1 MGYADSA
8 NSATGGVVGAKAA
21 PVSDG
26 SAVGQLDM
34 PKVVVQG
41 FRHTMAE
48 FADNNRG
55 VFGYWGWA
63 AGLVDRYIPRPDSN
77 SVEGKVGKVGAV
89 VAAMMTP
96 GGARGKTAEAVE
108 ALAKGELKLLH
119 MNPRNLIPTQTAEEM
134 TGSVIKRLEKDMRA
148 NGFDASQ
155 PISGVVRADGRVEIS
170 DGHHRAQAAIRA
182 GLTEVPV
189 EVYRP

>member
-1 MGYADSA
+1 
-8 NSATGGVVGAKAA
+8 
-21 PVSDG
+21 
-26 SAVGQLDM
+26 
-34 PKVVVQG
+34 
-41 FRHTMAE
+41 MAE

-77 SVEGKVGKVGAV
+77 SVEGKIGKVGAV

-96 GGARGKTAEAVE
+96 GGARGKTAEAIE
-108 ALAKGELKLLH
+108 ALAKGESKLLH
-119 MNPRNLIPTQTAEEM
+119 MNPRNLIPTQTADEM

-148 NGFDASQ
+148 NGFDANQ

-189 EVYRP
+189 EVYKP